1 MKYLP
6 EVYTAA
12 QTLSVNDQPI
22 SIFLEFADLAK
33 FKTVF
38 QGFGVEKF
46 DHLNDVQDDDLL
58 KFGMYVELWIYSG
71 YILYIFYIFDT
82 FYIIHSS
89 F

>member
-1 MKYLP
+1 MANSTEK
-6 EVYTAA
+6 E
-12 QTLSVNDQPI
+12 TLSVNDQPI

>member
-1 MKYLP
+1 MANSTEK
-6 EVYTAA
+6 E
-12 QTLSVNDQPI
+12 TLSVNDQSI

>member
-1 MKYLP
+1 MANSTEK
-6 EVYTAA
+6 E
-12 QTLSVNDQPI
+12 TLSVNDQPI

-46 DHLNDVQDDDLL
+46 DHLNDVQDYDLL

>member
-1 MKYLP
+1 MANSTEK
-6 EVYTAA
+6 E
-12 QTLSVNDQPI
+12 TLSVNDQPI
-22 SIFLEFADLAK
+22 SIFLEFTDLAK

>member
-1 MKYLP
+1 MANSTEK
-6 EVYTAA
+6 E
-12 QTLSVNDQPI
+12 TLSVNDQPI

-38 QGFGVEKF
+38 QGFGVEMF